1 MTAKG
6 GMDAQMSEE
15 TSEGYGG
22 RDADRPC
29 DERPVPSPAEREAAR
44 ASLAACGM
52 DVVADGDL
60 TDRLEGMLAR
70 LATLDIDDAQY
81 ECCIREAVAMGNPL
95 TASQARSLLEA
106 YSQVAAAGADVAA
119 PTLLL
124 PHFYA
129 CFEWY
134 HRNEKDETARLAA
147 WKKLFFVS
155 DTRYEGL
162 SLFHYARSRYHRA
175 ARRPDEALADA
186 QAAAELAVG
195 HMGFTNNYGEIL
207 LEQTEGKV
215 LSGQAGALCRENA
228 RRDDFEA
235 LIDSIDRLEAEGRS
249 LVYPSFFITKGRLCG
264 CIGRFDEAE
273 GCFVKARGRLDCL
286 RAEGNPRFA
295 AQEDYMD
302 ALGAILQ
309 AQSTMAALRASF
321 AVRQSLDEARQEVER
336 KTEELAQRTEEL
348 DGRLSDQQVNMLEF
362 LGFFSGII
370 SFIIASIQI
379 GGDMDFGSR
388 AALIVVM
395 LGSLLIA
402 FGALGWLIEGRLGSS
417 ARAAASSRV
426 AGAARRAASKP
437 NALILV
443 GIVTLLIGVIIHL
456 IAR

>member
-6 GMDAQMSEE
+6 GMSAQMSEE
-15 TSEGYGG
+15 ISEERGG
-22 RDADRPC
+22 RDAGRPC
-29 DERPVPSPAEREAAR
+29 DERPAPLPAEREAAR

-52 DVVADGDL
+52 DGVADGDL
-60 TDRLEGMLAR
+60 ADRLEEMLAR
-70 LATLDIDDAQY
+70 LATIDMDDAQY

-106 YSQVAAAGADVAA
+106 YSQAAGAGEATPA
-119 PTLLL
+119 LML
-124 PHFYA
+124 PYFYA

-147 WKKLFFVS
+147 WKRLFFVS
-155 DTRYEGL
+155 GTRYEGL

-215 LSGQAGALCRENA
+215 LSGQAGALSRENA

-273 GCFVKARGRLDCL
+273 SCFVKARGRLDCL

-302 ALGAILQ
+302 TLGAILQ

-336 KTEELAQRTEEL
+336 KTKELAQRTEEL
-348 DGRLSDQQVNMLEF
+348 DGRLNDQQVNMLEF

-417 ARAAASSRV
+417 ARATEASSGAAGAPRRV
-426 AGAARRAASKP
+426 ATKP

-443 GIVTLLIGVIIHL
+443 GIAVLLIGVVIHL
-456 IAR
+456 VAR